1 MLDRRLGT
9 DAMKMLLA
17 AAVTGLC
24 AAGLAAALPGILPGG
39 KPGELLTL
47 GLSAL
52 AGVTVYFLLALLLGL
67 DEARMVLTLGKR
79 K

>member
-1 MLDRRLGT
+1 MLFRS
-9 DAMKMLLA
+9 
-17 AAVTGLC
+17 